1 VIDSVSFGQDGDLP
15 VAGDWNGDGV
25 DDLGVFRPGD
35 LGTFLL
41 RVPDT
46 LQLCP
51 ACAPHPVITTR
62 TAFFGTTGHLPVAG
76 DWDGDGND
84 DIGVFDP
91 VTTNFFLSA
100 DEVKPTFVF
109 PFGLPGD
116 RPLVGD
122 WLGVGR
128 DGIGVFQPPVP
139 AMRLASQLLAPP
151 DIVFAFGVTEG
162 LPVAG
167 RWTPLP

>member
-1 VIDSVSFGQDGDLP
+1 
-15 VAGDWNGDGV
+15 
-25 DDLGVFRPGD
+25 
-35 LGTFLL
+35 
-41 RVPDT
+41 
-46 LQLCP
+46 
-51 ACAPHPVITTR
+51 
-62 TAFFGTTGHLPVAG
+62 VAG

-91 VTTNFFLSA
+91 VTTNVFLSA

-139 AMRLASQLLAPP
+139 AMRLASQLLAQP
-151 DIVFAFGVTEG
+151 DIEFAFGVPEG

-167 RWTPLP
+167 NWRAVP